1 MSDTCLFHCDVR
13 PLYLPE
19 QSSSDPVRHTFA
31 YTVTITNTGTV
42 SAQLVARHWVFED
55 DSGHYQEV
63 KGLGVV
69 GKQPLLAPGESFEY
83 TSGVQLHAPIGTM
96 RGAFFCV
103 GVNGERF
110 EAPVP
115 TLALIAAGLAEG
127 KPILLLAAV
136 LITGGAALAARASL
150 KAQA

>member
-1 MSDTCLFHCDVR
+1 MPNTCLFHCDIR

-31 YTVTITNTGTV
+31 YTVTLTNAGTV
-42 SAQLVARHWVFED
+42 AAQVIARHWIFED
-55 DSGHYQEV
+55 DSGHHQEV

-69 GKQPLLAPGESFEY
+69 GHQPLLQPGESFEY
-83 TSGVQLHAPIGTM
+83 TSGVQLHAPSGSM

-110 EAPVP
+110 EAPVTP
-115 TLALIAAGLAEG
+115 VALIADDAEA
-127 KPILLLAAV
+127 PRRV
-136 LITGGAALAARASL
+136 LH
-150 KAQA
+150 

>member
-1 MSDTCLFHCDVR
+1 
-13 PLYLPE
+13 
-19 QSSSDPVRHTFA
+19 
-31 YTVTITNTGTV
+31 VTITNTGTV
-42 SAQLVARHWVFED
+42 SAQLVARHWVFEE

-96 RGAFFCV
+96 RGLFFCV

-115 TLALIAAGLAEG
+115 TLALIAE
-127 KPILLLAAV
+127 
-136 LITGGAALAARASL
+136 GAAPAPRVLH
-150 KAQA
+150 

>member
-115 TLALIAAGLAEG
+115 TLALIAE
-127 KPILLLAAV
+127 
-136 LITGGAALAARASL
+136 GAAPAPRVLH
-150 KAQA
+150 